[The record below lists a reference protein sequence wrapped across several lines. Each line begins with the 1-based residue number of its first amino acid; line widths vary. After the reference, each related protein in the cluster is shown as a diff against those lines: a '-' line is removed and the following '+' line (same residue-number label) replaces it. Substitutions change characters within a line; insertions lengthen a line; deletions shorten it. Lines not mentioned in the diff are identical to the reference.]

1 MLRILMLIWMSLA
14 LALPAQAKPKEDK
27 PETSEQRLV
36 AEQQVKFS
44 AAERNMIR
52 SHLMTDRRKATG
64 PSHSQLPPGLQKK
77 IARGKD
83 LPPGW
88 QKKVAP
94 GEQLDYSV
102 YRQSES
108 LPDELLRR
116 LPPPRLG
123 TEILRVEDKI
133 MIINS
138 ATRAIFDVFDLTLAK

>member
-1 MLRILMLIWMSLA
+1 MLRILILILLSLV
-14 LALPAQAKPKEDK
+14 LVIPAQAKSKADK
-27 PETSEQRLV
+27 PEKSERRLV
-36 AEQQVKFS
+36 EEEQVKFS

-52 SHLMTDRRKATG
+52 SHLMSEKRKAAK

-77 IARGKD
+77 VARGKA

-94 GEQLDYSV
+94 GEELDYSV

-116 LPPPRLG
+116 LPQPRLG
-123 TEILRVEDKI
+123 TEILQVEDKV

-138 ATRAIFDVFDLTLAK
+138 ATRAIFDVFDLTQAQ